1 MMNPFVHPG
10 GFVSALWPTLV
21 LLGCSAGINTTV
33 GAAGLDLAP
42 QSGARYQCGPT
53 TLASVIAYY
62 GGAVA
67 EATIA
72 DAIYSPT
79 ARGTLLT
86 DLAWYAREVGFVTE
100 LRTGTWQDLQRAVEA
115 GNPPIVLLD
124 VGRFGTHQPHFTAL
138 TACGPDAANYLST
151 KSTGK
156 QISRKKF
163 ERQWQLAGCQY
174 LLITPSS

>member
-72 DAIYSPT
+72 AWAGPPRRFLVHKNASLISVLPPADT
-79 ARGTLLT
+79 ASK
-86 DLAWYAREVGFVTE
+86 AP
-100 LRTGTWQDLQRAVEA
+100 RT
-115 GNPPIVLLD
+115 I
-124 VGRFGTHQPHFTAL
+124 
-138 TACGPDAANYLST
+138 
-151 KSTGK
+151 
-156 QISRKKF
+156 
-163 ERQWQLAGCQY
+163 
-174 LLITPSS
+174 

>member
-1 MMNPFVHPG
+1 MHESVHRPG
-10 GFVSALWPTLV
+10 FWSVLLPALV
-21 LLGCSAGINTTV
+21 LLSCSAGLNTKA
-33 GAAGLDLAP
+33 GATGLGLAP

-53 TLASVIAYY
+53 TLASVLAYH

-72 DAIYSPT
+72 EAIYSPT

-124 VGRFGTHQPHFTAL
+124 VGRFGTRQPHFTAL
-138 TACGPDAANYLST
+138 TACGPDDANYLST

-163 ERQWQLAGCQY
+163 ERQWELAGCQY